1 MLGQTR
7 GGDTLYDG
15 SPRLGGRGLQR
26 LDHIVEQ
33 IVKNVPGIDRDLVQL
48 RHDAIDAKRLIP
60 QHLRLHDFA
69 DGGRRRAFHAH
80 TGQILLRHVSAL
92 PVRAGDLVP
101 VGCGLF
107 QHDDL
112 RSFFVFSENPI
123 LRSRPG
129 AQPQRVAPGGHAI
142 DHGAAGGLRFHPI
155 HARRHGRRHG
165 RAENAPL
172 AEPLPFTE
180 FVNIVHQRKL
190 PFAVQRFGDAA
201 AHGRDRAEAVVGK
214 VGAVGRIYTDQGEI
228 TSVRA
233 YKSAQPVGGRS

>member
-1 MLGQTR
+1 MLGQTSGR
-7 GGDTLYDG
+7 DTLHDG
-15 SPRLGGRGLQR
+15 SPRPGGRGLQR

-33 IVKNVPGIDRDLVQL
+33 IVKNVPGVDRDLVQL

-69 DGGRRRAFHAH
+69 HGSRRSTFRAH
-80 TGQILLRHVSAL
+80 TGQILRRHISAL

-112 RSFFVFSENPI
+112 RSLFVFSENPI

-129 AQPQRVAPGGHAI
+129 AQPQRITPGGHAI
-142 DHGAAGGLRFHPI
+142 DHGAAGGLRLHLI

-165 RAENAPL
+165 RAENASL
-172 AEPLPFTE
+172 AEPLPLAE
-180 FVNIVHQRKL
+180 FINIVHQRKL
-190 PFAVQRFGDAA
+190 PFAVQRFSDAA
-201 AHGRDRAEAVVGK
+201 AHGRDRTESVVGK
-214 VGAVGRIYTDQGEI
+214 ISTIGRIYTDHARYLQFG
-228 TSVRA
+228 
-233 YKSAQPVGGRS
+233 